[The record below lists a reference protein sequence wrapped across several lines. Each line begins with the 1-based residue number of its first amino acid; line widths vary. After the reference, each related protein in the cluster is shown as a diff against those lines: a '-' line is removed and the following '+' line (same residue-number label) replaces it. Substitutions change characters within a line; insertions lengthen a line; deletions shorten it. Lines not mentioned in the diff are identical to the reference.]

1 MSKSTYLVKIGS
13 EHFLVKALNINDVF
27 TSLEKEGVKDLELV
41 YCKSLPY
48 FKPKRK
54 PLEDG
59 TLPLTAEEL
68 EEFQKIIGY
77 SGISRVFIASKWVY
91 FNQFGYLPCTSV
103 KNYKAFTFLN
113 ELFVMEME
121 NA

>member
-13 EHFLVKALNINDVF
+13 EHFLVKALNIADVF
-27 TSLEKEGVKDLELV
+27 TSLQKEGVKDLELV

-59 TLPLTAEEL
+59 TLPMTIGEFSEFSEMMGYENISEIFYDNRLHFKCFGKGWGIITDVKAIAYLLDRFNL
-68 EEFQKIIGY
+68 EVG
-77 SGISRVFIASKWVY
+77 
-91 FNQFGYLPCTSV
+91 
-103 KNYKAFTFLN
+103 
-113 ELFVMEME
+113 